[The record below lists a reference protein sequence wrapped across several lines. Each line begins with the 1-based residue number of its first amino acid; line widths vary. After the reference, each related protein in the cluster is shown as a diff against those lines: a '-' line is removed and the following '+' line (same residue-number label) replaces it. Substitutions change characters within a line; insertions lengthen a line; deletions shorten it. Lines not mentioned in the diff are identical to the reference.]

1 MVEKVLNNMENGV
14 NLIKDVE
21 NATLTE
27 MDNNCKFIV
36 YNGNQC
42 QSEQCKMDDNKTDF
56 CYQKQDASDNEEINA
71 SVKENEECVHSDSD
85 DEILEC
91 VQSDSDDE
99 ILECVQSDS
108 DDEILHEIFDKYD
121 QITIKKSN
129 FKDELKNLKFRV
141 SQLEDL
147 VKRSDDDNDEMNEN
161 LRILLLLKDLD
172 IRVSFLEE
180 PNGLPDGQKIFVIQD
195 IVKRMNINS
204 NNYRSTLFSAPFF
217 YKNYKMSIRIN
228 FNMDLEYHNE
238 MIHGD
243 YIGIFVVLMPHIYD
257 AVLKWPFSSKKATIS
272 LLGEKKFK
280 KSFITDDGI
289 YYQRPIK
296 DRILGFGFGRFIN
309 NTDLLNYIVE
319 DSLFIKC
326 KIH

>member
-1 MVEKVLNNMENGV
+1 MP
-14 NLIKDVE
+14 
-21 NATLTE
+21 
-27 MDNNCKFIV
+27 NNCKFIV
-36 YNGNQC
+36 YNGNPMDLMVN
-42 QSEQCKMDDNKTDF
+42 QCKMDDNKTDF
-56 CYQKQDASDNEEINA
+56 CYQKEDASDNEEVNA
-71 SVKENEECVHSDSD
+71 SVNEENEECVHSDSD

-99 ILECVQSDS
+99 IL
-108 DDEILHEIFDKYD
+108 HEIFDNRKYYR
-121 QITIKKSN
+121 ITIKKPN
-129 FKDELKNLKFRV
+129 LNEELNSLLEELNNL
-141 SQLEDL
+141 LEDL
-147 VKRSDDDNDEMNEN
+147 VKGSDEDNDEENEEYISDIQIKIEKSN
-161 LRILLLLKDLD
+161 SNEEIKEELRNLD
-172 IRVSFLEE
+172 IKVSLLEE

-195 IVKRMNINS
+195 IVKQMNINS
-204 NNYRSTLFSAPFF
+204 NDYRSTLFSAPFF

-257 AVLKWPFSSKKATIS
+257 AVLKWPFSNKKGTIS
-272 LLGEKKFK
+272 LLGKNKFK
-280 KSFITDDGI
+280 KSFITNDDT

-296 DRILGFGFGRFIN
+296 DRMNRAFGFGKFIN

-326 KIH
+326 N